1 MSSFSA
7 GDAVRRVSEAL
18 GRAVDVV
25 IVNTALPPQAVL
37 ARYQAEH
44 KDPLPMG
51 DVPAGCEI
59 VEAPLW
65 NQRIAR
71 HDRRRLAYSVWTV
84 LAKRML

>member
-1 MSSFSA
+1 
-7 GDAVRRVSEAL
+7 
-18 GRAVDVV
+18 VDVV

-44 KDPLPMG
+44 KDPLVVG
-51 DVPAGCEI
+51 DVPAGCEV

-65 NQRIAR
+65 NKRIAR
-71 HDRRRLAYSVWTV
+71 HDRRRLAYAVWTV